1 MFNTEL
7 SFEDFARFDGHVSV
21 SGSQLA
27 AFRTIFF
34 ALAVVAG
41 IWLMAV
47 GAVLFAVEAIQ
58 SQTGAAKAV
67 ANGSIIMTALAL
79 TLIINVAIISPALAM
94 LQPFRLLRVMRA
106 EKMAI
111 TPRQR
116 FRGTFGIK
124 RKNNLH

>member
-1 MFNTEL
+1 
-7 SFEDFARFDGHVSV
+7 
-21 SGSQLA
+21 
-27 AFRTIFF
+27 
-34 ALAVVAG
+34 
-41 IWLMAV
+41 MAV

-58 SQTGAAKAV
+58 SQTGAAKEV

>member
-1 MFNTEL
+1 
-7 SFEDFARFDGHVSV
+7 V

-27 AFRTIFF
+27 AFKTIFF
-34 ALAVVAG
+34 ALTVVAG

-47 GAVLFAVEAIQ
+47 GAVLFAVESFQNDAH
-58 SQTGAAKAV
+58 AARAV

-79 TLIINVAIISPALAM
+79 TLVINVAIISPALSM
-94 LQPFRLLRVMRA
+94 LQPFRLWRVTRA

-116 FRGTFGIK
+116 FRGKFEAK
-124 RKNNLH
+124 RKFLFC